1 MYKKII
7 SCYVVIMFFSS
18 CINNKVD
25 ESDIDNFILKYQ
37 FEDFS
42 FFKNYRI
49 IIRQKNLSETIYMI
63 SDSDT
68 NIDSVLYFVY
78 VDNFKNEISQIKVGT
93 DKTSKL
99 INALNDNKIKE
110 IINKYK
116 IYNFPY
122 LSVNNDNSVSINPFF
137 VDMNPYFLRLKTNSD
152 KKIIKKNYTIF
163 KHYKTNWYIKD

>member
-93 DKTSKL
+93 AKTSKL

>member
-7 SCYVVIMFFSS
+7 NCCLILMFFSS

-25 ESDIDNFILKYQ
+25 ENDINNFISKYE

-49 IIRQKNLSETIYMI
+49 IIRQKNFSETIYMI
-63 SDSDT
+63 SDSET

-78 VDNFKNEISQIKVGT
+78 VDNFSNKISQIKAGNDKNSLLFQKLT
-93 DKTSKL
+93 DIKV
-99 INALNDNKIKE
+99 KE

-137 VDMNPYFLRLKTNSD
+137 VDMSPYLLRLKTKSD
-152 KKIIKKNYTIF
+152 EENIKKNYSVF
-163 KHYKTNWYIKD
+163 KHYKNNWYIKD

>member
-7 SCYVVIMFFSS
+7 NFCLILIFFSS

-25 ESDIDNFILKYQ
+25 ENDIDNFISKYE

-42 FFKNYRI
+42 FFKDYRI
-49 IIRQKNLSETIYMI
+49 IIRQKNFSETIYMI
-63 SDSDT
+63 SDSET

-78 VDNFKNEISQIKVGT
+78 VDNFSNKISQIKVGNDKNSIIFQALT
-93 DKTSKL
+93 D
-99 INALNDNKIKE
+99 IKIKE

-137 VDMNPYFLRLKTNSD
+137 VDMNPYLLRLKTKSD
-152 KKIIKKNYTIF
+152 EENIKKNYSVF
-163 KHYKTNWYIKD
+163 KHYKKNWYIKD